1 MEKREAHRG
10 WHTWVSSENKSIWI
24 NKSSVNP
31 KSTSNQS
38 SKPCTVLQY
47 PSRIGTPGCRA
58 STNHRGG
65 SSRCSR
71 QKCRVFGLRY
81 WQCVLHVPAALC
93 LRVAVGV
100 AGYCSAMCV
109 LQCVCCSVCVAVCV
123 LQYLCYGTSRMR
135 CACQQR
141 QKLDAFARLTFP
153 RVTWLNPMCDMTSL
167 CVWHDIGSA
176 CQQRQ
181 KNSHLRVW
189 HSPVWHDSFLY
200 VTWLICV
207 CDNPPCDMTHSYMWH
222 D

>member
-123 LQYLCYGTSRMR
+123 LQYLWYSISSMEWLRLVGPLKSQISFAKEPYKRDDIL
-135 CACQQR
+135 
-141 QKLDAFARLTFP
+141 QKRPILLR
-153 RVTWLNPMCDMTSL
+153 SL
-167 CVWHDIGSA
+167 
-176 CQQRQ
+176 
-181 KNSHLRVW
+181 
-189 HSPVWHDSFLY
+189 
-200 VTWLICV
+200 LIV
-207 CDNPPCDMTHSYMWH
+207 APP
-222 D
+222 